1 MASAKI
7 KVEMYRKGIFKKQ
20 LRLRMKNKSMQS
32 LEYEK
37 RINTQN
43 S

>member
-7 KVEMYRKGIFKKQ
+7 KVEMYRKEIFKKQ